1 MNRDTLRA
9 TALASTARQNDG
21 AAEAMGKFAQDRGI
35 KRVYLMAPN
44 YQVGKE
50 MLAGFK
56 RFYKGDIAAGRPAL
70 RAGDGACRLARRFAE
85 PACSAGDRPAISWS
99 VTR

>member
-35 KRVYLMAPN
+35 KR
-44 YQVGKE
+44 
-50 MLAGFK
+50 F
-56 RFYKGDIAAGRPAL
+56 
-70 RAGDGACRLARRFAE
+70 
-85 PACSAGDRPAISWS
+85 
-99 VTR
+99 T